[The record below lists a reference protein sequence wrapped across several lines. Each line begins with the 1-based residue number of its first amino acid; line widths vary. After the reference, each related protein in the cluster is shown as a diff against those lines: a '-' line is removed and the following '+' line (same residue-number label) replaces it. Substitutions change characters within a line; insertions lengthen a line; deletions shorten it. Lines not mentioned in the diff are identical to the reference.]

1 MVSLSRYWS
10 SQFSEEG
17 ETTTP
22 EVTKEGETSTPEVT
36 KVGDKRRSKDT
47 ENNEA
52 KKGKPAAKKKA
63 EGKIDG
69 LSLTQH
75 RRMLGDQVRDQIEIA
90 GGQGNWHIKAK
101 CHVHTQM
108 SMEAFQAVVAPGA
121 ACLTPSQFD
130 RNTEVVLLLL
140 QKVVAIFLTKVVLAE
155 VRNMDQAATILGSA
169 NKLRKGT
176 RFVHKDGSSSSWE
189 VSTMDIVFM
198 PKKKELRIW
207 WTMGSGH

>member
-1 MVSLSRYWS
+1 MVSLSRYWN

-22 EVTKEGETSTPEVT
+22 EVTKERETTTPVLTKEGETTTPEVT
-36 KVGDKRRSKDT
+36 
-47 ENNEA
+47 
-52 KKGKPAAKKKA
+52 KGKPAAKKKA

-108 SMEAFQAVVAPGA
+108 SMEAFQAVVAPAA

-130 RNTEVVLLLL
+130 RNTEVVL
-140 QKVVAIFLTKVVLAE
+140 AE
-155 VRNMDQAATILGSA
+155 VRNIDQAATILGSA

>member
-1 MVSLSRYWS
+1 MVSLSRYWN

-22 EVTKEGETSTPEVT
+22 EVTKERETTTPVLTKEGETTTPEVT
-36 KVGDKRRSKDT
+36 
-47 ENNEA
+47 
-52 KKGKPAAKKKA
+52 KGKPAAKKKA

-75 RRMLGDQVRDQIEIA
+75 RRMLGDQV
-90 GGQGNWHIKAK
+90 
-101 CHVHTQM
+101 
-108 SMEAFQAVVAPGA
+108 
-121 ACLTPSQFD
+121 
-130 RNTEVVLLLL
+130 
-140 QKVVAIFLTKVVLAE
+140 VLAE
-155 VRNMDQAATILGSA
+155 VRNIDQAATILGSA

>member
-22 EVTKEGETSTPEVT
+22 KVTKERETTTRVFIKEKETTTPEVT

-75 RRMLGDQVRDQIEIA
+75 RRMLGDQ
-90 GGQGNWHIKAK
+90 
-101 CHVHTQM
+101 
-108 SMEAFQAVVAPGA
+108 
-121 ACLTPSQFD
+121 
-130 RNTEVVLLLL
+130 
-140 QKVVAIFLTKVVLAE
+140 VVLAE

>member
-22 EVTKEGETSTPEVT
+22 EVTKERETTTPVVTKEGETTTPEVT

-108 SMEAFQAVVAPGA
+108 SMEAFQAVVAPAA

-130 RNTEVVLLLL
+130 RNTE
-140 QKVVAIFLTKVVLAE
+140 VVLAE

>member
-75 RRMLGDQVRDQIEIA
+75 RRMLGDQV
-90 GGQGNWHIKAK
+90 
-101 CHVHTQM
+101 
-108 SMEAFQAVVAPGA
+108 
-121 ACLTPSQFD
+121 
-130 RNTEVVLLLL
+130 
-140 QKVVAIFLTKVVLAE
+140 VLAE